1 MKKTRVVVIDDH
13 PLIRSGVRTC
23 LEAQPDFVI
32 AGEAKDGLEA
42 VQLFDRLHPDVAVL
56 DLALPGLDGLDVILQ
71 ARQRSPQTR
80 LVVLTMRE
88 NAAYV
93 IRALRNGASAYILK
107 RSPPDELV
115 EAIRETADGQLYLSR
130 ALLTPTLE
138 SLLRQPKPLP
148 VDPYDGLTPRERQ
161 VLHLAA
167 EGLTSTEIA
176 DRLVISPR
184 TVEGHR
190 SNLMH
195 KLGLKNQSDLV
206 RYAVARGI
214 VPPDSDPP

>member
-1 MKKTRVVVIDDH
+1 MKKTRIVVVDDH

-23 LEAQPDFVI
+23 LEADPDFVI
-32 AGEAKDGLEA
+32 AGEARDGLEA
-42 VQLFDRLHPDVAVL
+42 VDLVERVRPDVAVV

-80 LVVLTMRE
+80 VIVLSMRE
-88 NAAYV
+88 NSAYV
-93 IRALRNGASAYILK
+93 IRALRNGASAYVLK

-115 EAIRETADGQLYLSR
+115 AAIRETMDGQLFLSR
-130 ALLTPTLE
+130 ALLTPALE
-138 SLLRQPKPLP
+138 SLLQQPKPLP
-148 VDPYDGLTPRERQ
+148 VDPYDALTPRERQ
-161 VLHLAA
+161 VLHMAA

-190 SNLMH
+190 GNLMH

-214 VPPDSDPP
+214 VHPDSDPP